1 MAKIDDENIAF
12 DVECFYWDERV
23 KTCRANA
30 GGLFLPVAEYVSR
43 YCTSELHP
51 SCVYFHDF
59 VRQQGEEV
67 TSKNDDRRKF
77 ARAIGK
83 YPFIINYLA
92 CDSQARQSVQVQA
105 STIDFSLGGVR
116 FETNK
121 LLPVD
126 ALVEFSMAG
135 SYSNLITSGVGR
147 VRWCRHKKASRL
159 YQIGIAFEDK
169 DTVESICSELSL
181 ARS

>member
-23 KTCRANA
+23 KTCRAYA
-30 GGLFLPVAEYVSR
+30 GGLFLPVAEYVR
-43 YCTSELHP
+43 KYCASELHP
-51 SCVYFHDF
+51 SCEHYHDF
-59 VRQQGEEV
+59 VQQQVGEAAC
-67 TSKNDDRRKF
+67 KNDERRKF
-77 ARAIGK
+77 ARAVGK
-83 YPFIINYLA
+83 YPFVINWLF
-92 CDSQARQSVQVQA
+92 CNSQARQAVHVQA
-105 STIDFSLGGVR
+105 STIDFGLGGVR
-116 FETNK
+116 FEADQ

-159 YQIGIAFEDK
+159 YQVGIAFEDK
-169 DTVESICSELSL
+169 ETVDSIRSELSL